1 MKQDPYAMVKTAVA
15 ISKARFYCVMRDFDL
30 LQGDNVA
37 GRTMLR
43 HFGHSD
49 LEVFGKVI
57 VPVSELAAL

>member
-1 MKQDPYAMVKTAVA
+1 MQQDPYTVVKTAVV
-15 ISKARFYCVMRDFDL
+15 ISETKSYRVMYNYDL
-30 LQGDNVA
+30 LQCDNVA